1 MLQVRFIEVAKK
13 LLDQAKPK
21 GDPTSDRRVIADQD
35 ARVWFTLMQGYFRV
49 TEHLTLVKAIIE
61 TRRTVGNFWGEDRAR
76 AIAEY
81 LPMALELE
89 QLRDIFFPQLD
100 KDCPRSNLIN
110 YNRTLLDKELIT
122 LLVHLYEPLGAE
134 AFLDERDILAA
145 CQGIKK
151 NTSHQEQADY
161 IEAHLPKAA

>member
-1 MLQVRFIEVAKK
+1 MLQVRFIEVARK

-21 GDPTSDRRVIADQD
+21 GDPTSNRRVIANQD
-35 ARVWFTLMQGYFRV
+35 ARVWFILMQGYFRA
-49 TEHLTLVKAIIE
+49 TEHLALVKAIME
-61 TRRTVGNFWGEDRAR
+61 TRRTVGNSWGEDRAR
-76 AIAEY
+76 AITEY
-81 LPMALELE
+81 LPSALELK
-89 QLRDIFFPQLD
+89 QFPDIILPQLD

-110 YNRTLLDKELIT
+110 YNRTLLDKELMI

-134 AFLDERDILAA
+134 AFADEYDVLIA

-151 NTSHQEQADY
+151 NASHQEQADY